1 MKIRTSSPA
10 VVKQPTYAQELDE
23 RQPPENA
30 DILICNRYSNHKTVN
45 TRR

>member
-23 RQPPENA
+23 REPLKNV
-30 DILICNRYSNHKTVN
+30 DILICNRYNNHKAVN
-45 TRR
+45 TRK